1 MLSTY
6 NFADVFEALADA
18 LPHKDAALC
27 GANRMSF
34 AVLDERA
41 NKLANAWKA
50 RGIGRGDHIGLLLYN
65 SMEFLEAMLA
75 ALKLRAVPIN
85 VNYRYVAAELAYLFD
100 NADMAGLVY
109 EGELSAEVAGALA
122 ERPVEHI
129 FRVRG
134 EQGPGADYEA
144 ALASGGPERDFEPR
158 SSDDLFIVYTGGT
171 TGMPRGV
178 MWRHVDLLYAGLQ
191 GGVPG
196 GEPAEEPMD
205 IINMAISNVEVEGE
219 MAILPAPPLIHGN
232 ASFSTWIAWF
242 TGGKVCLLEGRSF
255 DAAACCALIGP
266 EMVSVISIVGDAMG
280 RPLADA
286 LAVAEYDVEPLLVV
300 QSAGAVL
307 SGSVRHQLQT
317 LLPDVLIMNN
327 FGSSESG
334 HQGAAFY
341 DEDEGEDAKPQWLM
355 KDNVTVIDEA
365 FEPIVPGSGAVGR
378 LARSGRLPMGYY
390 KDPEKTAATFV
401 EFGGKRWVIPGDMAT
416 VEADGTITFLGRGS
430 VCINTGGE
438 KVYPEEVED
447 ALKAHPAVFDALVVG
462 TPHERWGQQVEAVVQ
477 LRVGHDADA
486 EALTAFCRA
495 RVAGYKVP
503 RRFHLV
509 PEVVRHPSGKPDYAW
524 AKATAL
530 GENAS
535 G

>member
-1 MLSTY
+1 MLSTF
-6 NFADVFEALADA
+6 NFADIFEALADA
-18 LPHKDAALC
+18 LPDKDAALC
-27 GANRMSF
+27 GETRLSF
-34 AVLDERA
+34 AALDARA
-41 NKLANAWKA
+41 TRLANAWKA
-50 RGIGRGDHIGLLLYN
+50 QGIQRGDHIGLLLYN
-65 SMEFLEAMLA
+65 SVEFLEGMLA

-100 NADMAGLVY
+100 NADMVGLVY

-122 ERPVEHI
+122 QRPIAHVL
-129 FRVRG
+129 RVRG
-134 EQGPGADYEA
+134 DDGPGDDYEA
-144 ALASGGPERDFEPR
+144 TLAGGGAERDFEAR
-158 SSDDLFIVYTGGT
+158 SSDDMFIVYTGGT

-178 MWRHVDLLYAGLQ
+178 MWRHVDLLFAGLQ

-196 GEPAEEPMD
+196 GEPAEEPSD
-205 IINMAISNVEVEGE
+205 IIDMAVSNVEVEGE
-219 MAILPAPPLIHGN
+219 MTILPAPPLIHGN

-286 LAVAEYDVEPLLVV
+286 LAAAEYDVDPLLVV

-317 LLPDVLIMNN
+317 LLPDAMIMNN

-341 DEDEGEDAKPQWLM
+341 DDDEGEEAKPQWLM

-365 FEPIVPGSGAVGR
+365 FKPIEPGSGAVGR
-378 LARSGRLPMGYY
+378 LARSGHLPLGYY
-390 KDPEKTAATFV
+390 KDAEKTAATFV

-416 VEADGTITFLGRGS
+416 VEDDGTITFLGRGS

-447 ALKAHPAVFDALVVG
+447 ALKAHPAVFDTLVVG
-462 TPHERWGQQVEAVVQ
+462 TPHDRWGQRVEAVVT
-477 LRVGHDADA
+477 LREGHDATT
-486 EALTAFCRA
+486 EALTAFART

-503 RRFHLV
+503 RRFHVV
-509 PEVVRHPSGKPDYAW
+509 PEIVRHPSGKPDYAW
-524 AKATAL
+524 AKKTAL
-530 GENAS
+530 GEE
-535 G
+535 